1 MKDNSYKFNHLE
13 DAVGRLE
20 KGSVD
25 VYHFDKALPKFWV
38 KLIFIIFSF
47 MAVQMIAKNKVCN

>member
-13 DAVGRLE
+13 DAVGRLV

-47 MAVQMIAKNKVCN
+47 MAVLIITIN